1 MVAVSLPGD
10 LAVHSEVASMRAV
23 VIVRAARTAPPGTA
37 TASSPAHVGSMVAKL
52 AVTTAAQ
59 RAPIQGH
66 DPYRGRD
73 QNDRTHHPLEN
84 HRGRPGVAQGNGHGA
99 QRQTPPKRRER
110 PWNSAMAR

>member
-66 DPYRGRD
+66 TRRPACRNRRPSSHAATALRPITVARKTHGGARATIHTVAGI
-73 QNDRTHHPLEN
+73 RTTALTT
-84 HRGRPGVAQGNGHGA
+84 R
-99 QRQTPPKRRER
+99 
-110 PWNSAMAR
+110 